1 MKPGKVL
8 YKPVGLGFGMLGGV
22 LAGAVFKTVWARLGH
37 EEEAPGPTDPEFGW
51 REVLL
56 AAALQGAIFS
66 VVRAA
71 VERGGA
77 VGVRRMTGYWP
88 G

>member
-1 MKPGKVL
+1 VL
-8 YKPVGLGFGMLGGV
+8 YKPVGIALGAASGA
-22 LAGAVFKTVWARLGH
+22 LAGVVFKQVWKRLGH
-37 EEEAPGPTDPEFGW
+37 EDEAPGPTDREFAW

-56 AAALQGAIFS
+56 AAALQGAIFA
-66 VVRAA
+66 VIRAA

-77 VGVRRMTGYWP
+77 EGVRKLTGYWP